1 MNYLT
6 TSYMQA
12 IPLAIS
18 SLSLLLSYR
27 TARLDITVPFEAV
40 SQSSLLAL
48 ISQLPHIFSKENPS
62 GFGLTCTSGRVHFWV
77 KRKKNHTSGDQDQH
91 RIGTSYFLSLLYLL
105 SYIHPIPKGLK
116 IVFWEVISWANF
128 ESIWFFPPVL
138 GSRSLLYVKHKK
150 SEILITMRLNR
161 GKIDEIKT

>member
-77 KRKKNHTSGDQDQH
+77 KRKKKSHLWWPRPAQNWD
-91 RIGTSYFLSLLYLL
+91 FLFFVSTLFVILYTPHSQRSQNSVLRSHLL
-105 SYIHPIPKGLK
+105 SQLWIYLILSTSFGLQ
-116 IVFWEVISWANF
+116 VFV
-128 ESIWFFPPVL
+128 VC
-138 GSRSLLYVKHKK
+138 
-150 SEILITMRLNR
+150 
-161 GKIDEIKT
+161 

>member
-18 SLSLLLSYR
+18 SLSFLLSYR

-40 SQSSLLAL
+40 SQSSPLAL

-62 GFGLTCTSGRVHFWV
+62 GFGLTCTSGRVHF
-77 KRKKNHTSGDQDQH
+77 
-91 RIGTSYFLSLLYLL
+91 
-105 SYIHPIPKGLK
+105 
-116 IVFWEVISWANF
+116 E
-128 ESIWFFPPVL
+128 
-138 GSRSLLYVKHKK
+138 
-150 SEILITMRLNR
+150 
-161 GKIDEIKT
+161 